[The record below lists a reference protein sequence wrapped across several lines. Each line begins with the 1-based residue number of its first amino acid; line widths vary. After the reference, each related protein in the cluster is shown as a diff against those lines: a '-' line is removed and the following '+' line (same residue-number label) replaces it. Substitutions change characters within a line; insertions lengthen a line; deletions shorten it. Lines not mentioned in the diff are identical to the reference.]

1 MLIKEWMT
9 KDVLTVDENTS
20 LMRTTRLMKENSIR
34 RLPVVS
40 HGKLIGIITD
50 RDVKDASPS
59 KTTTL
64 DIHELYYVLSEMKVK
79 DVMTPNP
86 LTLFG
91 EDSLEKAAMV
101 MLHSKISGM
110 PVVDESGYLI
120 GLLSETDVLRG
131 FIHSTGITDGA
142 ILFIFDLPDSPGS
155 VTKVV
160 KELREHRCRV
170 ISILTSFEDASTDHK
185 QVAIRVIPEEEMD
198 IDQLLQDLKKNFS
211 VVYSAR
217 DEVKDLPKKRG

>member
-1 MLIKEWMT
+1 MLIREWMS

-20 LMRTTRLMKENSIR
+20 LMRATRLMKENNIR

-59 KTTTL
+59 KSTTL
-64 DIHELYYVLSEMKVK
+64 DIHELYYLLSEMKVK
-79 DVMTPNP
+79 DVMTPSP
-86 LTLFG
+86 LTLMG
-91 EDSLEKAAMV
+91 IESLEKAATI
-101 MLHSKISGM
+101 MLHSKISGL

-131 FIHSTGITDGA
+131 FIHATGITDGA
-142 ILFIFDLPDSPGS
+142 IQFVFDLPDTPGA

-170 ISILTSFEDASTDHK
+170 ISILTSFEDASSGHK
-185 QVAIRVIPEEEMD
+185 QVSIRVITEGETD
-198 IDQLLQDLKKNFS
+198 IDALIDELKKNFTI
-211 VVYSAR
+211 VYSAR
-217 DEVKDLPKKRG
+217 DELKDLPGKRG